1 MKASTNLLLSLVA
14 NTQIIAT
21 VYTRVDCKKGR
32 HPSYLQ
38 SNDSVEG
45 KHAAFEDVPCFLPV
59 VPRTTSC
66 KPDLFQ
72 QIEYLPRDKCQLTCF

>member
-1 MKASTNLLLSLVA
+1 MKASTNLL
-14 NTQIIAT
+14 
-21 VYTRVDCKKGR
+21 
-32 HPSYLQ
+32 LQ

-59 VPRTTSC
+59 VPRITSC

-72 QIEYLPRDKCQLTCF
+72 QIEYLPRDKCQLKRLFNKTMSI

>member
-1 MKASTNLLLSLVA
+1 MTNGCLSDMKASANL
-14 NTQIIAT
+14 I
-21 VYTRVDCKKGR
+21 
-32 HPSYLQ
+32 LQ

-59 VPRTTSC
+59 VPKTTSC

-72 QIEYLPRDKCQLTCF
+72 HIEYHITTRMSKGVYLPKSVETLSGE

>member
-1 MKASTNLLLSLVA
+1 MAGLHEDARNG
-14 NTQIIAT
+14 
-21 VYTRVDCKKGR
+21 KGNN
-32 HPSYLQ
+32 PYLQ

-59 VPRTTSC
+59 VPKTTSC

-72 QIEYLPRDKCQLTCF
+72 HIEYLIKEKRQS